1 MRIRAPVRSVECIS
15 YDPAGGDSMTA
26 AAFLAIWAGL
36 DQSHT
41 GRGRQVSDLPDQ
53 QEWTDG
59 RWRAAFS
66 RNIEAQVP
74 RHREPLAA
82 RRHGILH
89 IAR

>member
-1 MRIRAPVRSVECIS
+1 MRIRALVRSVECIS

-26 AAFLAIWAGL
+26 AAFLAVWAGL

-41 GRGRQVSDLPDQ
+41 GSERQVSDLPEQ
-53 QEWTDG
+53 LVWTDG

-66 RNIEAQVP
+66 RNIEADVP